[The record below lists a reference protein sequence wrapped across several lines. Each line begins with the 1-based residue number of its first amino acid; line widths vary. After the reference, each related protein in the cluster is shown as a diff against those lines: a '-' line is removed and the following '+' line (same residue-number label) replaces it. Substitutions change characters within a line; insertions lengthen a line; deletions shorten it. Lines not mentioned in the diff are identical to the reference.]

1 MVISPISF
9 FLSPFLSMGLFKRK
23 PIAAILAESNA
34 EGQTSLKR
42 VLGPIGLVLFGIG
55 VIVGAGLFSITGL
68 VAAEY
73 TGPAITLS
81 FVIAAIGCC
90 FAGLCYAEFASMI
103 PISGSAYTYTYATM
117 GEFTAWTIGWA
128 LVLEFSV
135 ASILVAISWSGYF
148 VQFLAGIGIVI
159 PPELCAG
166 PWNGGI
172 MNIPAALIIVLMSL
186 FLMKGTETSARVNN
200 IIVFLK
206 IGVIAA
212 FIVLGWQ
219 YINPAN
225 HTPYVPENISGVF
238 GEYGWSGVLRGA
250 AVVFLAYLGF
260 DIVSCAAQETKNP
273 KRAMPIG
280 ILGSLVACTV
290 LYILFAHVMTGVA
303 NYTSFAGQDGL
314 APVATAIRQMGEADA
329 SGAIIPAYP
338 WLNRAVIFAIL
349 FGYCSVILALLMGQS
364 RVFMTMSQDGLL
376 PKLFSKVNPKTR
388 TPLRSNVVFMVVIAV
403 LSAFA
408 PPQIAGELTNIGTLF
423 AFTIVCAGVLV
434 VRRTMPNAERGFRTP
449 FVPFVPLAGI
459 VVCVALM
466 LFLPADTW
474 MRLVM
479 WLLIGYDVYSL
490 YGMKHSKMAVGDGR
504 TRRGQSVFNVI
515 CIGLGVLCIV
525 TGFWHQQTVGM
536 NADKTLLIVASVF
549 GLIHIAWYTLRLTR
563 KAN

>member
-1 MVISPISF
+1 
-9 FLSPFLSMGLFKRK
+9 
-23 PIAAILAESNA
+23 
-34 EGQTSLKR
+34 
-42 VLGPIGLVLFGIG
+42 
-55 VIVGAGLFSITGL
+55 
-68 VAAEY
+68 
-73 TGPAITLS
+73 
-81 FVIAAIGCC
+81 
-90 FAGLCYAEFASMI
+90 
-103 PISGSAYTYTYATM
+103 
-117 GEFTAWTIGWA
+117 
-128 LVLEFSV
+128 
-135 ASILVAISWSGYF
+135 
-148 VQFLAGIGIVI
+148 
-159 PPELCAG
+159 
-166 PWNGGI
+166 
-172 MNIPAALIIVLMSL
+172 
-186 FLMKGTETSARVNN
+186 
-200 IIVFLK
+200 
-206 IGVIAA
+206 
-212 FIVLGWQ
+212 
-219 YINPAN
+219 
-225 HTPYVPENISGVF
+225 
-238 GEYGWSGVLRGA
+238 LRGA

-280 ILGSLVACTV
+280 ILGSLAACTV

-376 PKLFSKVNPKTR
+376 PKLFSKVNSKTR

>member
-1 MVISPISF
+1 
-9 FLSPFLSMGLFKRK
+9 MGLFKRK

-280 ILGSLVACTV
+280 I
-290 LYILFAHVMTGVA
+290 
-303 NYTSFAGQDGL
+303 
-314 APVATAIRQMGEADA
+314 
-329 SGAIIPAYP
+329 
-338 WLNRAVIFAIL
+338 
-349 FGYCSVILALLMGQS
+349 
-364 RVFMTMSQDGLL
+364 
-376 PKLFSKVNPKTR
+376 
-388 TPLRSNVVFMVVIAV
+388 
-403 LSAFA
+403 
-408 PPQIAGELTNIGTLF
+408 
-423 AFTIVCAGVLV
+423 
-434 VRRTMPNAERGFRTP
+434 
-449 FVPFVPLAGI
+449 
-459 VVCVALM
+459 
-466 LFLPADTW
+466 
-474 MRLVM
+474 
-479 WLLIGYDVYSL
+479 
-490 YGMKHSKMAVGDGR
+490 
-504 TRRGQSVFNVI
+504 
-515 CIGLGVLCIV
+515 
-525 TGFWHQQTVGM
+525 
-536 NADKTLLIVASVF
+536 
-549 GLIHIAWYTLRLTR
+549 
-563 KAN
+563 

>member
-1 MVISPISF
+1 
-9 FLSPFLSMGLFKRK
+9 
-23 PIAAILAESNA
+23 
-34 EGQTSLKR
+34 
-42 VLGPIGLVLFGIG
+42 
-55 VIVGAGLFSITGL
+55 
-68 VAAEY
+68 
-73 TGPAITLS
+73 
-81 FVIAAIGCC
+81 
-90 FAGLCYAEFASMI
+90 
-103 PISGSAYTYTYATM
+103 
-117 GEFTAWTIGWA
+117 
-128 LVLEFSV
+128 
-135 ASILVAISWSGYF
+135 
-148 VQFLAGIGIVI
+148 
-159 PPELCAG
+159 
-166 PWNGGI
+166 
-172 MNIPAALIIVLMSL
+172 
-186 FLMKGTETSARVNN
+186 
-200 IIVFLK
+200 
-206 IGVIAA
+206 
-212 FIVLGWQ
+212 
-219 YINPAN
+219 
-225 HTPYVPENISGVF
+225 
-238 GEYGWSGVLRGA
+238 
-250 AVVFLAYLGF
+250 
-260 DIVSCAAQETKNP
+260 
-273 KRAMPIG
+273 
-280 ILGSLVACTV
+280 
-290 LYILFAHVMTGVA
+290 
-303 NYTSFAGQDGL
+303 
-314 APVATAIRQMGEADA
+314 
-329 SGAIIPAYP
+329 
-338 WLNRAVIFAIL
+338 
-349 FGYCSVILALLMGQS
+349 MGQS

-376 PKLFSKVNPKTR
+376 PKLFSKVNSKTR

>member
-1 MVISPISF
+1 
-9 FLSPFLSMGLFKRK
+9 
-23 PIAAILAESNA
+23 
-34 EGQTSLKR
+34 
-42 VLGPIGLVLFGIG
+42 
-55 VIVGAGLFSITGL
+55 
-68 VAAEY
+68 
-73 TGPAITLS
+73 
-81 FVIAAIGCC
+81 
-90 FAGLCYAEFASMI
+90 
-103 PISGSAYTYTYATM
+103 
-117 GEFTAWTIGWA
+117 
-128 LVLEFSV
+128 
-135 ASILVAISWSGYF
+135 
-148 VQFLAGIGIVI
+148 
-159 PPELCAG
+159 
-166 PWNGGI
+166 

-212 FIVLGWQ
+212 FIILGWQ

-225 HTPYVPENISGVF
+225 HDPYVPANVSGVF
-238 GEYGWSGVLRGA
+238 GEFGWSGILRGA

-280 ILGSLVACTV
+280 ILGSLAACTV

-314 APVATAIRQMGEADA
+314 APVATAIRQMGEPDA

-376 PKLFSKVNPKTR
+376 PKLFSKLDPKTR
-388 TPLRSNVVFMVVIAV
+388 TPLRSNLVFMVVIAV

-459 VVCVALM
+459 MVCVALM

-490 YGMKHSKMAVGDGR
+490 YGMKHSKMAPADHR

-536 NADKTLLIVASVF
+536 NADKTLFILATVF
-549 GLIHIAWYTLRLTR
+549 GLVHIAWYTLRLTR

>member
-1 MVISPISF
+1 
-9 FLSPFLSMGLFKRK
+9 MGLFKRK
-23 PIAAILAESNA
+23 SIEAILAESNA

-42 VLGPIGLVLFGIG
+42 VLGPVGLVLFGIG

-148 VQFLAGIGIVI
+148 VQFLAGIGVVL
-159 PPELCAG
+159 PSELCAG

-172 MNIPAALIIVLMSL
+172 MNIPAALIIVLMSI

-212 FIVLGWQ
+212 FIILGWQ

-225 HTPYVPENISGVF
+225 HDPYVPANVSGVF
-238 GEYGWSGVLRGA
+238 GEFGWSGILRGA

-280 ILGSLVACTV
+280 ILGSLAACTV

-314 APVATAIRQMGEADA
+314 APVATAIRQMGEPDA

-376 PKLFSKVNPKTR
+376 PKLFSKLDPKTR
-388 TPLRSNVVFMVVIAV
+388 TPLRSNLVFMVVIAV

-459 VVCVALM
+459 MVCVALM

-490 YGMKHSKMAVGDGR
+490 YGMKHSKMAPADHH

-515 CIGLGVLCIV
+515 CIALGVLCIV

-536 NADKTLLIVASVF
+536 NADKTLFILATVF
-549 GLIHIAWYTLRLTR
+549 GLVHIAWYTLRLTR

>member
-1 MVISPISF
+1 
-9 FLSPFLSMGLFKRK
+9 MGLFKRK
-23 PIAAILAESNA
+23 SIEAILAESNA

-42 VLGPIGLVLFGIG
+42 VLGPVGLVLFGIG

-117 GEFTAWTIGWA
+117 GEFTAWTIGWT

-148 VQFLAGIGIVI
+148 VQFLSGIGVVL

-212 FIVLGWQ
+212 FIILGWQ

-225 HTPYVPENISGVF
+225 HDPYVPANVSGVF
-238 GEYGWSGVLRGA
+238 GEFGWSGILRGA

-280 ILGSLVACTV
+280 ILGSLAACTV

-303 NYTSFAGQDGL
+303 NYTTFAGQDGL
-314 APVATAIRQMGEADA
+314 APVATAIRQMGEPDA

-376 PKLFSKVNPKTR
+376 PKLFSKLDPKTR
-388 TPLRSNVVFMVVIAV
+388 TPLRSNLVFMVVIAV

-459 VVCVALM
+459 MVCVALM

-490 YGMKHSKMAVGDGR
+490 YGMKHSKMAPADHR

-515 CIGLGVLCIV
+515 CIALGVLCIV

-536 NADKTLLIVASVF
+536 NADKTLFILATVF
-549 GLIHIAWYTLRLTR
+549 GLVHIAWYTLRLTR

>member
-1 MVISPISF
+1 
-9 FLSPFLSMGLFKRK
+9 MGLFKRK

-148 VQFLAGIGIVI
+148 VQFLAGIGIVL

-280 ILGSLVACTV
+280 ILGSLAACTV

-376 PKLFSKVNPKTR
+376 PKLFSKVNSKTR